1 MENRFLV
8 STDKSLLDI
17 PFIHAFLKRSYW
29 AEQIPIETVQRSIEH
44 SLCFGVYEGKDQR
57 GFARVVTDYATF
69 AYLADVFID
78 EAYRGR
84 GLSKLLMQHIMAHPQ
99 LQGLRSWFLVTRD
112 AQGLY
117 KQFGFS
123 VPENPERLMRI
134 VDTDIYKRAVQ

>member
-1 MENRFLV
+1 MENHFLV

-17 PFIHAFLKRSYW
+17 PFIHAFLTRSYW
-29 AEQIPIETVQRSIEH
+29 AEQIPIETVSRSIEH
-44 SLCFGVYEGKDQR
+44 SLCFGIYEAKAQR

-117 KQFGFS
+117 QQFGFS

-134 VDTDIYKRAVQ
+134 VDMDIYKRAAQ

>member
-1 MENRFLV
+1 MEDRFVV

-17 PFIHAFLKRSYW
+17 PFIHAFLSQSYW
-29 AEQIPIETVQRSIEH
+29 AEQIPIETVARSIEH
-44 SLCFGVYEGKDQR
+44 SLCFGVYERKDQR
-57 GFARVVTDYATF
+57 GFARVVTDYTTF

-84 GLSKLLMQHIMAHPQ
+84 GLSKQLMQHIMAYPQ

-112 AQGLY
+112 AHGLY
-117 KQFGFS
+117 QQFGFS

-134 VDTDIYKRAVQ
+134 VDMDIYKRAAQ